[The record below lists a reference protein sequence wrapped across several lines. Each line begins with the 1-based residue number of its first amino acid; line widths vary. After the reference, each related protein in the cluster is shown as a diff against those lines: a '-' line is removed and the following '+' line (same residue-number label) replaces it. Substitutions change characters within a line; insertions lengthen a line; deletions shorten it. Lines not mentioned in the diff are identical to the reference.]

1 VPEQITN
8 FQCPSCTG
16 PLHFDGSIG
25 KLRCDYCGSTFTVQE
40 IEALYGDKI
49 EDAQTAA
56 AQAAQAAESAQQSPP
71 EQDWNWNAVSDDW
84 GEAGIDMR
92 AYTCPSCGA
101 ELICDATTVA
111 TQCPYCGNPTVVPS
125 QFDGH
130 LKPDYILPFK
140 LDKEAAVKALKEFYR
155 GKKLLPREFAS
166 NNQIEKIQGVYVPF
180 WLFNGTAEVDMSFR
194 ASRSMTHREGDRI
207 ITETDHFQL
216 RRAGNVDF
224 ERIPVDGSRR
234 MPDAH
239 MDAIEPFDYSELKP
253 FSPGYL
259 PGFLANKYDV
269 DKEECAARAD
279 ERAAH
284 TAEEVIEATAMS
296 SGYATCSPMG
306 KSIRLHRGEVNYALM
321 PVWMLSTRWKDQS
334 FLFAMNGQT
343 GKLIGDLPVSKE
355 RYWSWFARIAIPVAG
370 ALAALLYFF
379 V

>member
-1 VPEQITN
+1 MPEQITN